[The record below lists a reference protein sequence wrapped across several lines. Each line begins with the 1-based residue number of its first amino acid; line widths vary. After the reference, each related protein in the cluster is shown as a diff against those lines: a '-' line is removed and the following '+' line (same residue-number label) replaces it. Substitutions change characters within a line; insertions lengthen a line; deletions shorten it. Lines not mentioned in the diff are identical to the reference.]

1 MTSIIGVSALVIPGT
16 RDGASFYRHWC
27 DATYALYLWQ
37 HLIQIAKEL
46 GGGAV
51 GLAALFPNTKL
62 EH

>member
-16 RDGASFYRHWC
+16 RDGGSFYRHWC

-46 GGGAV
+46 GVAQ
-51 GLAALFPNTKL
+51 LD
-62 EH
+62 